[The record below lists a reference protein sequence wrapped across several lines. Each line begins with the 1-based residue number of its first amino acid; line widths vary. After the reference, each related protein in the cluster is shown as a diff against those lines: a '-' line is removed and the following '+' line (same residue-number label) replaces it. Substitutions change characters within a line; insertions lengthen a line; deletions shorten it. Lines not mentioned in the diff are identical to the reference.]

1 MRQKNRRKADELT
14 FEHGSGNVFADLGL
28 ENADELLV
36 QVDLAIAIKK
46 EICARGWTQVEAA
59 KRTGL
64 TRSDVSRLGK
74 MKTDGFSQERMQNA
88 LRRLGMD
95 VEIRIKRRADGSP
108 GTLKVSQPK
117 WQRGN

>member
-1 MRQKNRRKADELT
+1 MRQKNRKADELT
-14 FEHGSGNVFADLGL
+14 FERGSENVFADLGL

-36 QVDLAIAIKK
+36 LADLAIAIKK
-46 EICARGWTQVEAA
+46 EIHARGWTQVDAA

-74 MKTDGFSQERMQNA
+74 MKTDGFSQESMQNA

-95 VEIRIKRRADGSP
+95 VEIRINRRAEGGP
-108 GTLKVSQPK
+108 GTLKVFQPK
-117 WQRGN
+117 

>member
-14 FEHGSGNVFADLGL
+14 FERGSENVFADLGL

-36 QVDLAIAIKK
+36 HADLAIAIKK
-46 EICARGWTQVEAA
+46 EIRARGWTQVEAA

-64 TRSDVSRLGK
+64 TRSAVSRLGK
-74 MKTDGFSQERMQNA
+74 MKIDGFSQERMQNA
-88 LRRLGMD
+88 LRQLGMD
-95 VEIRIKRRADGSP
+95 VEIRINRRSDGGP

-117 WQRGN
+117 